1 MCCRESKWEK
11 AKDGHWLWQNVGHW
25 LYLLSFVIV
34 CQLLEFKFLTDT
46 IGLTWIGDLTIPLAS
61 ADGIISL
68 TTSWELCG
76 SKDWQYLP
84 KKVELLLVEDGCMWQ
99 KEQLSNTMIKTV
111 VKLVGKKGTITLLG
125 QLDNNDKTKLKFG
138 KNILENIFYD
148 LKVGKVLIKWQ
159 KKLHGERVIHLKCK
173 LLKFL

>member
-34 CQLLEFKFLTDT
+34 CQFLEFKFLTDT
-46 IGLTWIGDLTIPLAS
+46 IGLTWIGDLTITLAS

-68 TTSWELCG
+68 TTPWELCG

-125 QLDNNDKTKLKFG
+125 QLDNNDKTKLEVRKKYIREYFLWSQGG
-138 KNILENIFYD
+138 KGLN
-148 LKVGKVLIKWQ
+148 
-159 KKLHGERVIHLKCK
+159 
-173 LLKFL
+173 